1 MKKRGDKDKGGG
13 EMWEAGDKSR
23 HPNKY
28 TVIDNH
34 FVQYFNHL
42 TNVFSYS
49 FLMSSTVKLNGVQT
63 KGQETE
69 HNNMY
74 ATKKNMKFNF
84 LVKYR

>member
-1 MKKRGDKDKGGG
+1 MKRGDKDKGGG